1 LTFEFIRTVPCT
13 VVLRWVSFQ
22 PMGGTVVGH
31 EGSAHFQNW
40 RSHDG
45 IGLIFRR
52 YVPGILHHQKVR
64 ARGGEQ
70 TIYEQARVYFHHNA
84 PALTIPISLSSY
96 SFSCSAQR
104 FYETFKVKRI
114 WTMTKLRTD
123 VLWRLAPRRLPTNS
137 GIYSLHLPLHKYH
150 SS

>member
-1 LTFEFIRTVPCT
+1 
-13 VVLRWVSFQ
+13 
-22 PMGGTVVGH
+22 MGGTVVGH

-84 PALTIPISLSSY
+84 PALTIPFSSNLSLILQ
-96 SFSCSAQR
+96 FFLFR
-104 FYETFKVKRI
+104 TEI
-114 WTMTKLRTD
+114 LRDFQSQADLDNDEAT
-123 VLWRLAPRRLPTNS
+123 
-137 GIYSLHLPLHKYH
+137 Y
-150 SS
+150 